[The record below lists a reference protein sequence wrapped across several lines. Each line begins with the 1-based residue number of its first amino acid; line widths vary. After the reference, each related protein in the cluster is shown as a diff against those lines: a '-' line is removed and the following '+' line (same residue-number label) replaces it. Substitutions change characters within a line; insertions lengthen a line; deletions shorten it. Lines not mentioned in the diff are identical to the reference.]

1 MGWRTLRDGARP
13 KACVAVGKGKR
24 LQALTVERPAT
35 IQEAVQL
42 LNDGGDTA
50 KVLAGGTD
58 VIVIARSRRRT
69 IDLLVDVKRIPELTA
84 IEWDPGSGLTIG
96 AATPCYELYGDADI
110 NANYP
115 AIIDSASLIGG
126 TGIQG
131 RASFGGNLCN
141 SSPSGDTIPTQIVLE
156 GVANIIGPGGER
168 QVPVEDFCT
177 GPGRNVL
184 EQGEFLVSL
193 HFPAP
198 EAGSGARFLR
208 FIPRNEMDIAVCN
221 AASAVKMDGDTVRW
235 ARVSLGAVA
244 PVPLLVQGAAD
255 ALVGNPLNDETI
267 AAAAAASREAASPID
282 DMRGSIRQRKH
293 LSAVLTTR
301 TLEQAG
307 ARARGEHVP
316 SVGGH

>member
-1 MGWRTLRDGARP
+1 M
-13 KACVAVGKGKR
+13 
-24 LQALTVERPAT
+24 ERPT
-35 IQEAVQL
+35 SIQEAVQL
-42 LNDGGDTA
+42 LNDGGETA

-84 IEWDPGSGLTIG
+84 VSWDPGSGLTIG
-96 AATPCYELYGDADI
+96 AATPCYEIYGDADI

-115 AIIDSASLIGG
+115 AIIDSATLIGG

-156 GVANIIGPGGER
+156 AVANIVGPGGER

-184 EQGEFLVSL
+184 EQGEILVSL
-193 HFPAP
+193 HFPVP

-221 AASAVKMDGDTVRW
+221 TASAVKMDGDTVRW
-235 ARVSLGAVA
+235 ARVVLGAVA
-244 PVPLLVQGAAD
+244 PIPLLVQGAAD
-255 ALVGNPLNDETI
+255 ALVGNPLNDDTI
-267 AAAAAASREAASPID
+267 AAAAAAAREASSPID

-293 LSAVLTTR
+293 LSAVLTKR

-307 ARARGEHVP
+307 ARARGEHIP

>member
-1 MGWRTLRDGARP
+1 M
-13 KACVAVGKGKR
+13 
-24 LQALTVERPAT
+24 ERPAT
-35 IQEAVQL
+35 IQQAVQL
-42 LNDGGDTA
+42 LHDGGDSA
-50 KVLAGGTD
+50 RVLAGGTD

-84 IEWDPGSGLTIG
+84 IEWNPGSGLTIG
-96 AATPCYELYGDADI
+96 AAAPCHAIYGDADI
-110 NANYP
+110 RANYP

-141 SSPSGDTIPTQIVLE
+141 SSPSADTIPTQIVLE
-156 GVANIIGPGGER
+156 GVAHVVGPNGER
-168 QVPVEDFCT
+168 DVAVEDFCT

-184 EQGEFLVSL
+184 EAGEFVVSIR
-193 HFPAP
+193 FPAP

-221 AASAVKMDGDTVRW
+221 AASAVKMDGGTVRW

-244 PVPLLVQGAAD
+244 PTPLLVGGAAD

-267 AAAAAASREAASPID
+267 AAAAEASREAATPID

-293 LSAVLTTR
+293 LAAVLTKR

-307 ARARGEHVP
+307 ARARGEDIP

>member
-1 MGWRTLRDGARP
+1 M
-13 KACVAVGKGKR
+13 
-24 LQALTVERPAT
+24 ERPAT
-35 IQEAVQL
+35 IQQAVQL
-42 LNDGGDTA
+42 LHDGGDSA
-50 KVLAGGTD
+50 RVLAGGTD

-96 AATPCYELYGDADI
+96 AAAPCHAIYGDADI
-110 NANYP
+110 RANYP
-115 AIIDSASLIGG
+115 AIIDSAALIGG

-141 SSPSGDTIPTQIVLE
+141 SSPSADTIPTQIVLE
-156 GVANIIGPGGER
+156 GVARVVGPNGER
-168 QVPVEDFCT
+168 DVAVEDFCT

-184 EQGEFLVSL
+184 EAGEFVVSIR
-193 HFPAP
+193 FPAP

-221 AASAVKMDGDTVRW
+221 AASAVKMDGGTVRW
-235 ARVSLGAVA
+235 ARVSIGAVA
-244 PVPLLVQGAAD
+244 PTPLLVGGAAD

-267 AAAAAASREAASPID
+267 AAAAEASREAATPID

-293 LSAVLTTR
+293 LAAVLTKR

-307 ARARGEHVP
+307 ARARGEDIP